1 VEKTG
6 RQIKEQFKQDMR
18 MVAKQDRLES
28 VAITEAVE
36 NSPEI
41 QPSPSTTESTNH
53 TLVQWSSSEQD
64 EEEEEEQK
72 QKG

>member
-1 VEKTG
+1 LDFVEKTG

-36 NSPEI
+36 NNSDI
-41 QPSPSTTESTNH
+41 QSYITHPRT
-53 TLVQWSSSEQD
+53 
-64 EEEEEEQK
+64 
-72 QKG
+72 